1 LEVSLA
7 KPTLAAV
14 IRDGIRARIEQGEW
28 SERLPSEPE
37 LGVIFGASR
46 ETVRKALGNLEA
58 EGLIYR
64 IHGKG
69 TFVEAK
75 VAFNPLSGAL
85 SVTEELSR
93 SGLPVSNQ
101 VMAKGWLP
109 VAELPSGFL
118 RACFEGEER
127 VYQVV
132 RLRLVK
138 KKPLALEVSYF
149 RASDFPGIAK
159 AAFKGSLH
167 DLMTG
172 RFGFQP
178 DRVQNRIHGIGA
190 EPEALKEAQQVL
202 GTRAVIRVERAISQ
216 KRHVYY
222 AVRFVLRTDLFPLE
236 FTQIPKRPGG
246 G

>member
-1 LEVSLA
+1 M
-7 KPTLAAV
+7 
-14 IRDGIRARIEQGEW
+14 RIEQGDW
-28 SERLPSEPE
+28 SERLPAEPE

-46 ETVRKALGNLEA
+46 ETVRKALGSLEA

-85 SVTEELSR
+85 SITEELSR

-109 VAELPSGFL
+109 VVDLPSGFL

-127 VYQVV
+127 VYQVT
-132 RLRLVK
+132 RLRMVK
-138 KKPLALEVSYF
+138 QNPLALEVSYF
-149 RASDFPGIAK
+149 RPSDFPGIAK
-159 AAFKGSLH
+159 AGFRGSLH

-172 RFGFQP
+172 KYGFLP

-190 EPEALKEAQQVL
+190 EPEALKEAQGML
-202 GTRAVIRVERAISQ
+202 GTRAVLRVERAISQ
-216 KRHVYY
+216 KRHIYY
-222 AVRFVLRTDLFPLE
+222 AVRFMLRTDLFPLE
-236 FTQIPKRPGG
+236 FTQIPKRQGG

>member
-1 LEVSLA
+1 MA

-14 IRDGIRARIEQGEW
+14 IRDGIRARIEAGEW

-46 ETVRKALGNLEA
+46 ETVRKGLAALEA

-85 SVTEELSR
+85 SITEELSR
-93 SGLPVSNQ
+93 SGLPVSNK
-101 VMAKGWLP
+101 VVSKGWLP
-109 VAELPSGFL
+109 VAELPSSFF
-118 RACFEGEER
+118 RACFEGEAR
-127 VYQVV
+127 VYQVT
-132 RLRLVK
+132 RLRMVK
-138 KKPLALEVSYF
+138 RSALALEVSYF
-149 RASDFPGIAK
+149 RASDFPAIGR
-159 AAFKGSLH
+159 AAFSGSLH
-167 DLMTG
+167 ELMT
-172 RFGFQP
+172 RTYGFKP
-178 DRVQNRIHGIGA
+178 DRVQNRIHGMGA
-190 EPEALKEAQQVL
+190 EPEALKEAQHWL
-202 GTRAVIRVERAISQ
+202 GTHAVLRVERAISE
-216 KRHVYY
+216 KRHIYY

-236 FTQIPKRPGG
+236 FTQIPKRHGG